1 MRTKLIRI
9 TTTDYPV
16 SRLPPD
22 LREGFDPEGTVT
34 VIIEHE
40 EVLPDLFEKDNAD
53 KD

>member
-9 TTTDYPV
+9 TTTNYPV

-22 LREGFDPEGTVT
+22 LREGLDPTATVT

-40 EVLPDLFEKDNAD
+40 EELPDWFEYDNAD